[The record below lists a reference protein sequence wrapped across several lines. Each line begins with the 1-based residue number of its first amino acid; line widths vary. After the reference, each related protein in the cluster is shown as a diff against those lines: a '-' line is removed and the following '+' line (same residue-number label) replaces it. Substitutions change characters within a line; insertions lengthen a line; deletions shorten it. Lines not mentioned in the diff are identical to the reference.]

1 MTNNNKFVPV
11 APKTYEV
18 KYVEVKDQSNLS
30 KLAGYLGIKTAYA
43 CNKNPCY
50 CIDVSKYSA
59 AAQQTAAAMEVAS
72 VKAAQYGGTA
82 ETKVNKDGSSETT
95 YKPEKKEEKK

>member
-18 KYVEVKDQSNLS
+18 RYVENKEPGRLF
-30 KLAGYLGIKTAYA
+30 KLASYLGVKTTYA

-59 AAQQTAAAMEVAS
+59 AAQQTAASMEVAS

-82 ETKVNKDGSSETT
+82 QSTVNSDGSAKVT
-95 YKPEKKEEKK
+95 YEPKKDK